1 MPTLID
7 FLLYLGYDE
16 TDDNITRNANSALES
31 AKSYVKRAVGDDVF
45 ELLPNDPTVVELVKI
60 FGKDFYDERGSTSA
74 KAGNAQRAMVQS
86 MMLQLR
92 LELSRKREEAT
103 A

>member
-1 MPTLID
+1 MPTIED
-7 FLLYLGYDE
+7 FLQYLGYDE
-16 TDDNITRNANSALES
+16 VDEVVTRNATNALAG

-45 ELLPNDPTVVELVKI
+45 ELLPEDPTVIELVKI
-60 FGKDFYDERGSTSA
+60 FGKDLYDERGSTSA